1 MTDTKHPIKELN
13 AKDQYG
19 ILIHG
24 ILIFLLTGFLALY
37 AVSRLE
43 SGQGYTPSDS
53 VAVPYFLAIFFIMTL
68 ALLVGLRVAKKGVV
82 FEILFTLAILSGS
95 WFMADIFFT
104 GNLPLLVG
112 SSVILMR
119 FAWKSVL
126 SQNLALVIGIAGIS
140 LAIGTDLSP
149 NSVLIVL
156 TVLVFYDIV
165 AVYKTRHMVRMF
177 RDLVAR
183 GVLFAFALTPLKWR
197 YFKAAPTGEKA
208 PQAMLLGTG
217 DVTLPVMLAVSA
229 ATIHVM
235 HGIAV
240 VIGATAGFALMY
252 ILFLRQKKKQ
262 PMPALPPIA
271 FGSILFYLIS
281 TYFFA

>member
-1 MTDTKHPIKELN
+1 MPENRHPVTVLSPSERHS
-13 AKDQYG
+13 

-24 ILIFLLTGFLALY
+24 ILVFLCTGFLSVF

-43 SGQGYTPSDS
+43 PGQGYVPSES
-53 VAVPYFLAIFFIMTL
+53 VSVPYFLAIFFIMTL
-68 ALLVGLRVAKKGVV
+68 ALLAGLRIAKKGIV
-82 FEILFTLAILSGS
+82 FEIFFTIAILSGA
-95 WFMADIFFT
+95 WFIADIFFT
-104 GNLPLLVG
+104 GSLPLLVG
-112 SSVILMR
+112 SAIILMR

-126 SQNLALVIGIAGIS
+126 SQNLTLIFGIAGIS
-140 LAIGTDLSP
+140 LAIGTDLSA
-149 NSVLIVL
+149 NAVLIVL

-197 YFKAAPTGEKA
+197 HLKASPTGEKA
-208 PQAMLLGTG
+208 PSAMLLGTG
-217 DVTLPVMLAVSA
+217 DVALPAMLAVSA
-229 ATIHVM
+229 ASTHLA

-240 VIGATAGFALMY
+240 ILGAAAGFALMY
-252 ILFLRQKKKQ
+252 LLFLKQKKKH

-271 FGSILFYLIS
+271 LGSILAYFIS
-281 TYFFA
+281 IFIF